1 MLGVFGGL
9 LLGVLLGLRH
19 AFEPDHLAAV
29 STLVAD
35 RRNPRAGLLVGGLWG
50 LGHTASLLAVGGSLS
65 LLERRL
71 TPSLEQC
78 FECAVAAMLVVLGVR
93 GLLLAAGK
101 GVAGPTHLHLHG
113 RHPHVHPA
121 SALGHVHLSR
131 WTFAPRPLAIGLV
144 HGLAGSGAL
153 TVLVLARMPTLAA
166 RLVYIGLFGLGSA
179 AGMALL
185 SGLAGLSLHFVRPS
199 AEWTRALLGSTGT
212 VSLSL
217 GCWWGW
223 ASVQALLAV

>member
-1 MLGVFGGL
+1 MLGVYGGL

-35 RRNPRAGLLVGGLWG
+35 RRNPQAGLLVGAVWG
-50 LGHTASLLAVGGSLS
+50 LGHSASLLAVGGALT

-71 TPSLEQC
+71 TPSLEQS
-78 FECAVAAMLVVLGVR
+78 FECLVAVMLVALGLR
-93 GLLLAAGK
+93 SLFLAARK
-101 GVAGPTHLHLHG
+101 GVAGPARVHVHG
-113 RHPHVHPA
+113 QHQHVHPA
-121 SALGHVHLSR
+121 PAFGHLHLSR

-153 TVLVLARMPTLAA
+153 TALVLARMPTVAA
-166 RLVYIGLFGLGSA
+166 RLVYITLFGLGSA

-185 SGLAGLSLHFVRPS
+185 SGLAGLSLHIVRPS
-199 AEWTRALLGSTGT
+199 AEWKRGLLLSTGT

-223 ASVQALLAV
+223 TSVQGLLAG